1 MANRKTDDVS
11 NLYFILTPQQSSVKS
26 HRKQEL
32 GWVTVERRQMEG
44 PEMSSSTPT
53 ATIKTSNN
61 NDLKPQKPLFRP
73 AQDDTKPPLK
83 DPVSNP
89 SLSIACAHTENHR
102 SGHAGT
108 FFYGYGNT
116 FCFGFF

>member
-1 MANRKTDDVS
+1 
-11 NLYFILTPQQSSVKS
+11 
-26 HRKQEL
+26 
-32 GWVTVERRQMEG
+32 MEG

-61 NDLKPQKPLFRP
+61 NDFKPQKPLFRP

-116 FCFGFF
+116 FCFGFFLFNVRF